1 MKTAPEC
8 VVCFMKQ
15 ALLAAQHMTGDPAD
29 TINALKRATE
39 LISDLDREKSPP
51 ENDTLL
57 VKAVRSYF
65 GQEDPYR
72 AEKKHYNALAL
83 SVYDA
88 LVSYVRNAPDL
99 LEAAARFAAA
109 GNVMDLGIYT
119 EVDVSAAVELAQS
132 TTLAIDH
139 VDLLKRDLASAQRIL
154 YLGDNAG
161 EIVFDRLL
169 VEALPPLS
177 ISFAVKSG
185 PIANDVTRADAI
197 QSGMDQVAEI
207 IETGGDYLGAPLHLC
222 SPEFREAFRAAD
234 VIIAKGMANFE
245 TLSEVDANIYFILKV
260 KCPAVAHEI
269 GIAEGSI
276 VLMAQRAI
284 LAETERRSV

>member
-15 ALLAAQHMTGDPAD
+15 ALLAAQHMTSDPAE
-29 TINALKRATE
+29 TVNALKRAAE
-39 LISDLDREKSPP
+39 LVPAIEHEKSPP
-51 ENDTLL
+51 ENDTPL

-65 GQEDPYR
+65 GNEDPYR

-83 SVYDA
+83 SAYDA
-88 LVSYVRNAPDL
+88 LMIYVQNSPNP
-99 LEAAARFAAA
+99 LEAATRIAAA
-109 GNVMDLGIYT
+109 GNIMDLGIYT

-132 TTLAIDH
+132 TALAINH
-139 VDLLKRDLASAQRIL
+139 VDLLKHDLASAQRVL

-169 VEALPPLS
+169 VETLPPLS

-185 PIANDVTRADAI
+185 PIANDVTRADAV
-197 QSGMDQVAEI
+197 QSGMDQVADI
-207 IETGGDYLGAPLHLC
+207 IETGSDYLGAPLPLC
-222 SPEFREAFRAAD
+222 SPEFQEAFRAAD

-260 KCPAVAHEI
+260 KCPAVAREI

-276 VLMAQRAI
+276 VLIAQREV
-284 LAETERRSV
+284 LPETVRSVG